1 MGAGR
6 VCGAG
11 LGAGLR
17 GGSVGGSVGGSAGW
31 VLAGRPSCCI
41 LLLHQQGEQ
50 GPKGDQGDRGPP
62 GEPVS
67 APRPAPRAPSPAPRA
82 QPPAWLVPGDGTSE
96 GRAAASPTQQEPA
109 EPNVAP
115 SSLGA
120 PRCAPSRGSPLT
132 PRACV
137 HPHPSPRDEG
147 DGSVHHWL
155 VSSAGV
161 TGPSWRP
168 GASRSPRAAG
178 KKTLPAP
185 VGPDPLMP
193 PPLPLTG
200 AAPVLAEVSP
210 APRGTDAL
218 PKHPEMQPGAP
229 PLDPLMSV

>member
-1 MGAGR
+1 M
-6 VCGAG
+6 G
-11 LGAGLR
+11 LGGPA
-17 GGSVGGSVGGSAGW
+17 
-31 VLAGRPSCCI
+31 
-41 LLLHQQGEQ
+41 LLLHSASPPTG
-50 GPKGDQGDRGPP
+50 GARSKGRSGR
-62 GEPVS
+62 
-67 APRPAPRAPSPAPRA
+67 PRPAGGTGECPAPRSPCPVPRAPCPAPCVTGSRRRDVRGPSGCIA
-82 QPPAWLVPGDGTSE
+82 HP
-96 GRAAASPTQQEPA
+96 QEPA

-137 HPHPSPRDEG
+137 HPHLSPRDKG

-168 GASRSPRAAG
+168 GASRSPGAAG

-193 PPLPLTG
+193 PPCP
-200 AAPVLAEVSP
+200 S
-210 APRGTDAL
+210 RAL
-218 PKHPEMQPGAP
+218 PRCWPRSAQHPGAQTLSQSTLKCSP
-229 PLDPLMSV
+229 GPCLWTP